1 MNNPIQPVGGGV
13 GPRVLGEA
21 RPTETRQRSKDLER
35 AEREPAQPDR
45 ESLINLAERIEFG
58 GRTAEF
64 TYNQDLDRIV
74 VKVYSSATEPRE
86 IVREI
91 PPEEYLAFAS
101 RFREMIGLLFDER
114 V

>member
-1 MNNPIQPVGGGV
+1 MNHPIQPLGGGV
-13 GPRVLGEA
+13 GARVVNEPR
-21 RPTETRQRSKDLER
+21 S
-35 AEREPAQPDR
+35 AERRDRSEVAKRADPEPVAPDR
-45 ESLINLAERIEFG
+45 ASLVDLDETIEFD

-74 VKVYSSATEPRE
+74 VKIYSSATEPRE
-86 IVREI
+86 VIREI

-101 RFREMIGLLFDER
+101 KFREMIGLLFDER